1 MVQIILKKQEVY
13 GFIVTVKQLT
23 LMQILRIQIIF
34 NLSSITQKL
43 LENTEAD
50 GAKEIFKN
58 ATIAVPM

>member
-1 MVQIILKKQEVY
+1 MVQIILKQQKVY